1 MTSRAESD
9 DRAPPEGVPH
19 PLLTSRPDDHTLRV
33 GVVGQID
40 DEPTSDGICD
50 DSYDGP
56 TMAAKA
62 NQTAMVRLPSG
73 ATAVVKAGHVPPAG
87 AQTITPAPTSP
98 RVRRDGLGQQIDP
111 RQHYFIQDSRGY
123 VGNMMSFW
131 RPDGK
136 GYCCCI
142 DDAGRYRGD
151 ALPGGRETDVAWPVG
166 YIESKAARYVDAQ
179 RVGKP

>member
-9 DRAPPEGVPH
+9 RATPEGVPQ
-19 PLLTSRPDDHTLRV
+19 PLLTSHPDDRTLRV
-33 GVVGQID
+33 GIVGQIDD

-56 TMAAKA
+56 TTAAKA

-73 ATAVVKAGHVPPAG
+73 APAVVKAGQVPPAG
-87 AQTITPAPTSP
+87 ARTIAAPAPAA
-98 RVRRDGLGQQIDP
+98 RVRLDGLGQPIDP

-123 VGNMMSFW
+123 VGNLMSFW
-131 RPDGK
+131 RPEGK

-151 ALPGGRETDVAWPVG
+151 DLPGGRETDVAWPVG
-166 YIESKAARYVDAQ
+166 YLESKAARYVDAQ